1 MTRRAQQD
9 NLWFVQPLVL
19 ASARKRG
26 IPDEDM
32 LHALAFAIRSYP
44 DQGEFELTVVIGPAR
59 NGVTLLEI
67 GYDLDEAGRIVIVHA
82 MPARKKY
89 L

>member
-1 MTRRAQQD
+1 M
-9 NLWFVQPLVL
+9 QPIVL

-26 IPDEDM
+26 IADEDM
-32 LHALAFAIRSYP
+32 LHALAFAMRSYP

-59 NGVTLLEI
+59 NGVTILEV
-67 GYDLDEAGRIVIVHA
+67 GYDIDEHGRVVIVHA
-82 MPARKKY
+82 MQARKKY

>member
-1 MTRRAQQD
+1 MR
-9 NLWFVQPLVL
+9 PIVL

-32 LHALAFAIRSYP
+32 LHALEFAMRSYP
-44 DQGEFELTVVIGPAR
+44 NQGEYELTVVVGPAR
-59 NGVTLLEI
+59 NGITLLEV
-67 GYDLDEAGRIVIVHA
+67 GYDLDELGRIVIVHA

>member
-1 MTRRAQQD
+1 M
-9 NLWFVQPLVL
+9 QPLVL

-32 LHALAFAIRSYP
+32 MHALAFAIRSSP
-44 DQGEFELTVVIGPAR
+44 EQGEFELTVVVGPAR

-67 GYDLDEAGRIVIVHA
+67 GYDVDEHGRIVIVHA
-82 MPARKKY
+82 MPSRKKY